1 MTPSPPDAER
11 VIPNRASREQLLLL
25 RYLNKAKVAYLAFGN
40 VALNAYQP
48 STLIQ
53 DIQVWVKPTPDNLG
67 KFNQAMSAA
76 YGPDTK
82 LKLPESLPHNP
93 PAQRLLR
100 LGDGQVKLNIYPAI
114 AGFRAGEFDT
124 LYAQS
129 DLQKTTV
136 QDITGKRLD
145 GSVGYRQLGFAD
157 LCKNVSQSTAFHKN
171 FHLDMLAEWATKNN
185 VAVPK
190 QTQSTGSYND
200 TTRVNGKR
208 SRDLDS
214 IKEALDL
221 EVVLQHYGFQQDTKK
236 SSPNAVWR
244 IYERGEKGS
253 KERVAV
259 AALQGYSSKVL
270 VDMND
275 LTGQNYG
282 KGTIARQKSAR
293 VVDVNDFIASQEHGY
308 GKAFFQKI
316 DQLLGDPDYAL
327 KKQAVPERIALPAG
341 YALRDTVVREMD
353 LYNRYDMRPLENRAY
368 LEGRALSKDV
378 LNSIDVEGR
387 VKTSRYTHTE
397 TGREFT
403 NTAFPLYAQ
412 DGRITSLDLR
422 NKGADG
428 VNYKKFPTGERG
440 EALWHTNRHYALQQP
455 LKLSNNVTVP
465 KGTIG
470 SIYREDDNLHAIFKY
485 GTEPADRLRLPLD
498 RAVGDT
504 TSLTMKSL
512 VEGGV
517 LTLKPLQ
524 RIVLSESAIDALSF
538 KQLNPEPMGELRQY
552 VATAGQPGGK
562 QIEFIQAMLTNN
574 PTAQLVIAQDGDNSG
589 QRFAINY
596 LALQHPYMNA
606 DTRIVPT
613 ISYIAPVHRE
623 KIQSAGGASGE
634 EPTPGNKETVGKNR
648 LLLEVVQPLG
658 QSAKPG
664 QLANEAFL
672 NTLTKDLE
680 LFVKKGPDQD
690 SPIKQNRV
698 TTVNEEKKQVVTSAE
713 IYFPNDGKLLSKVLH
728 HLERGIT
735 ERQGQALVKVVR
747 PTPVQ
752 KDFNEVL
759 QQTKGK
765 PLTESSNLKLEPAP
779 SLLPAEQLQQRKQQ
793 EQQQAMQ
800 RQFTVNGVTAT
811 VQGSEVTLGT
821 KQANEPKQPGPKLH
835 R

>member
-1 MTPSPPDAER
+1 MTPTPNDADR

-25 RYLNKAKVAYLAFGN
+25 RYLNKAQVEYLAFGN

-53 DIQVWVKPTPDNLG
+53 DIQLWVKPTPDNLS
-67 KFNQAMSAA
+67 KFNAAMDAA
-76 YGPDTK
+76 YGADTRQ
-82 LKLPESLPHNP
+82 KLPGNLPQNP

-100 LGDGQVKLNIYPAI
+100 LGDGQVKLTVYPAI
-114 AGFRAGEFDT
+114 AGFRATEFDA

-129 DLQKTTV
+129 DLQKTTM
-136 QDITGKRLD
+136 QDVTGKRLD

-171 FHLDMLAEWATKNN
+171 FHLDTLAEWATKNN
-185 VAVPK
+185 VAVPN
-190 QTQSTGSYND
+190 QSAMKGFYND

-208 SRDLDS
+208 SRDLDR

-221 EVVLQHYGFQQDTKK
+221 EVVLQHYGFEQDTKK

-259 AALQGYSSKVL
+259 AALQGYASKVL

-316 DQLLGDPDYAL
+316 DQMLGDPDYAL

-353 LYNRYDMRPLENRAY
+353 LYNRYDMRPLENSAY
-368 LEGRALSKDV
+368 LEGRALSKAV
-378 LNSIDVEGR
+378 LTSIDVEGR
-387 VKTSRYTHTE
+387 IKTSRYTHTE
-397 TGREFT
+397 TGRAYT

-422 NKGADG
+422 NKGVDG

-440 EALWHTNRHYALQQP
+440 EALWHTNRHYELQQP
-455 LKLSNNVTVP
+455 LTLSNEVTVP

-470 SIYREDDNLHAIFKY
+470 SIYREDDNLHALFHY
-485 GTEPADRLRLPLD
+485 GTQPAQRLRLPLD
-498 RAVGDT
+498 RAAGDT
-504 TSLTMKSL
+504 TTLTMKSL
-512 VEGGV
+512 VDGGV

-524 RIVLSESAIDALSF
+524 RIVVSESAIDALSF
-538 KQLNPEPMGELRQY
+538 KQLNPEPAGEFRQY
-552 VATAGQPGGK
+552 VATAGQPGSK
-562 QIEFIQAMLTNN
+562 QLEFIQAMVTNN

-596 LALQHPYMNA
+596 LALQHPYMKP
-606 DTRIVPT
+606 DTRIIPT

-623 KIQSAGGASGE
+623 KRQTEGE
-634 EPTPGNKETVGKNR
+634 ETRSDSKETMGKNR
-648 LLLEVVQPLG
+648 LLLEIVQPLG
-658 QSAKPG
+658 QSTKPA
-664 QLANEAFL
+664 QQANESFL
-672 NTLTKDLE
+672 TTLVNDLA

-690 SPIKQNRV
+690 SQIKQNRV
-698 TTVNEEKKQVVTSAE
+698 TRVNEEKKEVVTTAE
-713 IYFPNDGKLLSKVLH
+713 IYFPNDSKLLSKVLH

-735 ERQGQALVKVVR
+735 ERQGQALLKVVR

-765 PLTESSNLKLEPAP
+765 PLTESSNLKLDPAP
-779 SLLPAEQLQQRKQQ
+779 VLLPAEQLQQRKQQ

-800 RQFTVNGVTAT
+800 RQFTVNGVTST
-811 VQGSEVTLGT
+811 IQGSELTLAT
-821 KQANEPKQPGPKLH
+821 KASNEPKQPGPRLH